1 MINFALMYVNIKKYH
16 NMKFSLLTLLI
27 VLLIACKP
35 SSDNQTSTDD
45 QENPTQVSE
54 ETTQTVQKKYR
65 LLPFSVSEQYLDAK
79 ILFRG
84 YKNGKFNFDVQSK
97 TYKLG
102 VQTPDADQK
111 MCANSDE
118 GQHIHLIVDNAPYA
132 AKYVE
137 DFTYDIEDGSHYILA
152 FLSRSYH
159 ESIKTPDARVAMK
172 AEVKDKTIVSTDMIR
187 EPMLFYSRPKGTYVG
202 KANTDKVMLDF
213 YMNNANMVEGYKVV
227 ADINGEEHVIE
238 RWEPYYIEG
247 LPMGKNTI
255 TLTLVDD
262 AGNKI
267 DTPLNP
273 VTREF
278 ELKAD
283 PAENM

>member
-1 MINFALMYVNIKKYH
+1 MKY
-16 NMKFSLLTLLI
+16 SLFTFLI

-35 SSDNQTSTDD
+35 KEGDQSQSNNNDTSQDKT
-45 QENPTQVSE
+45 ESMTNHTGN
-54 ETTQTVQKKYR
+54 KYT
-65 LLPFSVSEQYLDAK
+65 LKPFAVSEQYLDAK
-79 ILFRG
+79 ILFKG
-84 YKNGKFNFDVQSK
+84 YKNGLFDFNVQSK

-102 VQTPDADQK
+102 VQTPDAPAK
-111 MCANSDE
+111 MCANSGK

-132 AKYVE
+132 AEYTA
-137 DFTYDIEDGSHYILA
+137 DFDYDIDDGTHYILA

-172 AEVKDKTIVSTDMIR
+172 AEVKDKSIVSTDMITD
-187 EPMLFYSRPKGTYVG
+187 PMIFYSRPKGTYVG

-213 YMNNANMVEGYKVV
+213 YLNNVNMVDGYKVI
-227 ADINGEEHVIE
+227 ADINGEKHTIE

-255 TLTLVDD
+255 TLTLVDKS
-262 AGNKI
+262 GNI
-267 DTPLNP
+267 VDTPLNP

-278 ELKAD
+278 ELKED

>member
-1 MINFALMYVNIKKYH
+1 MYVNIKKYH
-16 NMKFSLLTLLI
+16 NMKYSLFTLLI

-35 SSDNQTSTDD
+35 KDSDSSQSASTDSS
-45 QENPTQVSE
+45 QEKTENITDKTSN
-54 ETTQTVQKKYR
+54 KYT
-65 LLPFSVSEQYLDAK
+65 LKPFAVSEQYLDAK
-79 ILFRG
+79 ILYKG
-84 YKNGKFNFDVQSK
+84 YKNGKFDFDVQSE

-102 VQTPDADQK
+102 LQTPDAPAK
-111 MCANSDE
+111 MCANSDQ

-132 AKYVE
+132 AKYVA
-137 DFTYDIEDGSHYILA
+137 DFDYDIEDGSHYILA

-159 ESIKTPDARVAMK
+159 ESIKTPDARIAMK
-172 AEVKDKTIVSTDMIR
+172 AEVKDKTIVSTDMITD
-187 EPMLFYSRPKGTYVG
+187 PMVFYSRPKGTYVG

-213 YMNNANMVEGYKVV
+213 YLNNVNIVDGYKVI
-227 ADINGEEHVIE
+227 ADINGEEHVLE

-255 TLTLVDD
+255 TLTLVDNN
-262 AGNKI
+262 GNTV

-278 ELKAD
+278 ELKED
-283 PAENM
+283 PADAM